1 MLGYRAI
8 FYICCRNLKNDGEI
22 NPHFPIDPK
31 MKVINIKNEN
41 CKIKI
46 LSKDEKNIK
55 TPT

>member
-41 CKIKI
+41 CKIKNPI
-46 LSKDEKNIK
+46 
-55 TPT
+55 